1 MTISSEREDNLSW
14 APDVPAPTDADGRL
28 VPLSV
33 KNLFAYGGKKV
44 TVEEIVFDGAWWYVK
59 CLETTRL
66 RLSRFH
72 LYKPDSWESLEEDV
86 QRVAEFDDTCGY
98 FGHANKPC
106 DGCPAFATSEL
117 CLVAALRDVLRRAKA
132 LAGVRDRD

>member
-1 MTISSEREDNLSW
+1 MGASEEGLSW
-14 APDVPAPTDADGRL
+14 AKGVPVPKDADGKV
-28 VPLSV
+28 VPLDV
-33 KNLFAYGGKKV
+33 RVLYTDGGERV
-44 TVEEIVFDGAWWYVK
+44 TVEEIVFTGCWRYVK
-59 CLETTRL
+59 CFETTRL

-72 LYKPDSWESLEEDV
+72 LEPDSWERLEEDV